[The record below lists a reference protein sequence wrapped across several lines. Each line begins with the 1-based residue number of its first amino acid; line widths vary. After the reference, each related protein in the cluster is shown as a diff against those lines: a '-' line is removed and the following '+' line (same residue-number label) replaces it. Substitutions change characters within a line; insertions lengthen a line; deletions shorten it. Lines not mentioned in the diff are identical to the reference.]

1 MLSCLYFSSLPMLFY
16 TPISKH
22 IRKKTITTT
31 TLQTKTIVSDSPSGD
46 ATISDEL
53 FREFSPLR
61 VSFAGGLIGG
71 NWRFSVSEP
80 LSFSCFKEGLLL
92 LFDEYVLVS
101 SRCSSRLSIL
111 EDWGFLLISL
121 AHSRICSLSHLI
133 YFEVFLFSCL
143 RWWGLVQPLY
153 FLHLRLFKVKK
164 KNFSALSFKLK
175 R

>member
-1 MLSCLYFSSLPMLFY
+1 MLFY

-92 LFDEYVLVS
+92 LFDEDVLVS

-111 EDWGFLLISL
+111 EDWGFAVDL
-121 AHSRICSLSHLI
+121 SRS
-133 YFEVFLFSCL
+133 FANLFSFSL
-143 RWWGLVQPLY
+143 DLFWGVSF
-153 FLHLRLFKVKK
+153 FL
-164 KNFSALSFKLK
+164 SALVGFGPTAVLSPSAFV
-175 R
+175 